1 MDINK
6 DKNDFVNHGLTT
18 PFFTLNGQC
27 SKGRLVDIIDGDSV
41 HVILPVFNNYY
52 KYSVRLNGID
62 TCEMKSKN
70 EQLKKKAV
78 LARNTLF
85 KLVNKKID
93 ILSDVTKV
101 DVKNFLNENVII
113 VWVECLEFDKY
124 GRLLANVYAV
134 DDDYNKIGDS
144 FSDHLLKNDLAY
156 AYMGKTK
163 LTEDEQLNEIK

>member
-1 MDINK
+1 MDIK
-6 DKNDFVNHGLTT
+6 DNNAFVNYGLTT

-27 SKGRLVDIIDGDSV
+27 SKGRLVDIVDGDSV
-41 HVILPVFNNYY
+41 YVILPVFNNYY

-70 EQLKKKAV
+70 EQLKKRAI
-78 LARNTLF
+78 LARNTLL
-85 KLVNKKID
+85 KLVDEKID
-93 ILSDVTKV
+93 VMSDITKV
-101 DVKNFLNENVII
+101 DVKNFLNENVIV

-124 GRLLANVYAV
+124 GRLLANVYAL
-134 DDDYNKIGDS
+134 DDNDKKTGDS
-144 FSDHLLKNDLAY
+144 FSDHLLKKDLAY